1 LPTGGHMST
10 ALRLPPEL
18 RTFLDLPG
26 PQTLV
31 LRGPP
36 GSGKSTLS
44 LAMLEAFRGDRLLVT
59 SRVPNREILRE
70 FPWLG
75 ENGHRQIQTFDTS
88 ELDETV
94 HNMARMIEQSR
105 QYLFVPQ
112 IAEEREVSRFL
123 WLPPPLQEAWSR
135 LNPDRPA
142 LIVIDSWDALI
153 EQYLSP
159 SEGGARAVPDR
170 SEIERLLLRRM
181 SRSAAHLVF
190 VLEREQQTALDYLV
204 NGVVVLQ
211 RDAVHERLQR
221 WATLFKLRGV
231 RIENPVYP
239 FTLESA
245 KFESIL
251 PAKPYGSLRSRPPDP
266 EPDAVPDH
274 LWPGSR
280 AFAENFGRL
289 ALGKS
294 TLLELDESV
303 PSRVADL
310 LVAPA
315 IAHNLHK
322 GGHVLV
328 TPDPSDTPD
337 DVFAS
342 LADSVPMHRFVT
354 HARIVVPPGGRPSDA
369 TEAWKTAKDAVGPL
383 VGSSPH
389 DPESRE
395 TVRFVREGASPEAPG
410 LMVVSVAGIL
420 SAAAAA
426 GNPYTGESIH
436 QIPVILMSAVRGAP
450 VHAIVI
456 AREGSPILGPLRVNA
471 TTRVAVEFHQGRVFV
486 HGVSPWT
493 PNFVLTDGTGDSPY
507 DLLRVV

>member
-1 LPTGGHMST
+1 MST

-18 RTFLDLPG
+18 RTFLELPG

-44 LAMLEAFRGDRLLVT
+44 LAMLESFRGDRLLVT

-75 ENGHRQIQTFDTS
+75 TNGHRNIQTFDTS

-112 IAEEREVSRFL
+112 NAEEREISGFL
-123 WLPPPLQEAWSR
+123 WLPPPLQEAWAR
-135 LNPDRPA
+135 LTPDRPA

-159 SEGGARAVPDR
+159 SEGGTRAVPDR

-181 SRSAAHLVF
+181 SRSSAHLVF

-211 RDAVHERLQR
+211 RDAVRERLQR

-251 PAKPYGSLRSRPPDP
+251 PAKPYGSLESRPPDP
-266 EPDAVPDH
+266 EPDVVPGH
-274 LWPGSR
+274 IWPGCG

-289 ALGKS
+289 PLGKT
-294 TLLELDESV
+294 TLIEMDDAV
-303 PSRVADL
+303 PSRIADL
-310 LVAPA
+310 LVAPV
-315 IAHNLHK
+315 IAHALQK

-337 DVFAS
+337 DVFES

-354 HARIVVPPGGRPSDA
+354 HARVVVPPGGRPTDA
-369 TEAWKTAKDAVGPL
+369 TEAWKTAMEMTGPL

-389 DPESRE
+389 DPASRDS
-395 TVRFVREGASPEAPG
+395 VRFVREGATEESPG
-410 LMVVSVAGIL
+410 LMVVSIAGVL
-420 SAAAAA
+420 SASAAA
-426 GNPYTGESIH
+426 GNPYVGESIQ
-436 QIPVILMSAVRGAP
+436 QIPLILMSAVRGAS
-450 VHAIVI
+450 VHSIVI
-456 AREGSPILGPLRVNA
+456 AREGSPLLGPLRVNA
-471 TTRVAVEFHQGRVFV
+471 TTRIGVEFHQGRVFV
-486 HGVSPWT
+486 HGTAPWT
-493 PNFVLTDGTGDSPY
+493 PNFVLTEGTESHPY